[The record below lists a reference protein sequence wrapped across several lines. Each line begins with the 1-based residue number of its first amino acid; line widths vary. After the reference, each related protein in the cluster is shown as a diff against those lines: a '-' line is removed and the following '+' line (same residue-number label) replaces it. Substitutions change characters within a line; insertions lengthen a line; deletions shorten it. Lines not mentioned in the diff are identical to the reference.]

1 MLLKDNISIIIHTCD
16 EYSHFWD
23 GWYTMFDHFGFFDL
37 GWPIYFCNEEI
48 ELPFHD
54 HRILQ
59 IKTGKSKK
67 YMGTEERDWL
77 PTYGGPKQ
85 IDEGWSDRLITSLN
99 SVQTKYVL
107 YMQEDQW
114 PFKQID
120 ANLFNKLLNFTRFN
134 DVNGL
139 RLHRL
144 TSSYV
149 LDEYEQTN
157 HFIQNKR
164 VLKVKREGG
173 FLLCHQPTIWNR
185 EFLLNVSIP
194 GEGFRDNEYAGTER
208 VREKYKDPKIFLYN
222 HHWFLEKS
230 ASAGGLWI
238 PEIEWEYREVAR
250 ERKVYRHFNMIKKE
264 AE

>member
-1 MLLKDNISIIIHTCD
+1 
-16 EYSHFWD
+16 
-23 GWYTMFDHFGFFDL
+23 MFDHFEFLDL

-48 ELPFHD
+48 ELPFND
-54 HRILQ
+54 ERIIQ

-67 YMGTEERDWL
+67 YMGIEERDWL

-120 ANLFNKLLNFTRFN
+120 ANLFNKLLNFVRFN

-144 TSSYV
+144 TSPYV
-149 LDEYEQTN
+149 LDEYEETN
-157 HFIQNKR
+157 HYIQNKK
-164 VLKVKREGG
+164 VLKVKRDGG

-185 EFLLNVSIP
+185 EFLLDVSIP

-208 VREKYKDPKIFLYN
+208 VREKYKDPKVFLYH

-230 ASAGGLWI
+230 ASAAGLWI
-238 PEIEWEYREVAR
+238 PEVEWEYREVAR
-250 ERKVYRHFNMIKKE
+250 ERDVYKHFNMIKKSE
-264 AE
+264 